1 MRISYNWLKEYI
13 DLDLEPQELSEIL
26 TDCGLEVEGLEKVE
40 SVKGGM
46 EGIVIGKV
54 LTAEKHPNAD
64 KLSVTTVDVGSG
76 EPLHIVCGATNVAA
90 GQKVVVATVG
100 TTLYMDNKTFEIQKT
115 KIRGEKS
122 EGMICAED
130 EIGLGTSHEGIMV
143 LEEDAK
149 VGMPANEYFE
159 ITEDYV
165 FEIGLTPN
173 RADAA
178 SHLGV
183 ARDLVAALNQTQKA
197 SGYQLKM
204 PDTKAFKIDN
214 HDRHIDIEIENPQA
228 CPRYTGITLS
238 NIEVKESPNW
248 LKNRL
253 NTIGV
258 RPINNIVD
266 VTNYVLF
273 ELGQPLHAFDADKIK
288 GDRVVVK
295 MLPDKTKFTSLDEAE
310 RELSANDLMICNAE
324 EGMCIAGVF
333 GGISSGVTEKTRNIF
348 LESAYFNPVHV
359 RKTSKYHSL
368 QTDASFRFERG
379 TDPNITE
386 YALKRAILLFQEVA
400 GGQVSSDIVDVYPN
414 KIEAWEI
421 NMKYTNVDRL
431 IGKKIDREIIKK
443 ILKDLEIIIKDEN
456 TDGLKV
462 SVPPFKVDVTREPD
476 LIEEILRVYGYNN
489 IDYSGQMRSSLSF
502 MPKPDP
508 EKIQNLVSNLLTS
521 NGFNE
526 VMNNSLSNSRHIAK
540 SKEYK
545 EENNVRMLNPIS
557 ADLDT
562 MRQGLLFGMLESAA
576 YNLNRK
582 NENLRFYE
590 FGATY
595 KKQGSD
601 KKDPLKDYNESIHLA
616 LLLSGNK
623 QPESWANA
631 EEKSDIFLLKA
642 YLHNIFNRLGMHGNE
657 LKIQEEAG
665 ADFSYGLQYSFQNK
679 AVAVLGSVSGEM
691 LKYFDVKQEVFYAD
705 INWDA
710 ILQIVTRKEVQYS
723 EIPKYP
729 AVRRDLALLVDKQ
742 VKFADIEQIA
752 FKTERKI
759 LKSVNLFD
767 IYEGKNI
774 AKGKKSYAVS
784 YLLQDPQRTLTDKII
799 DKTMKRLL
807 QAYERE
813 LDASIR

>member
-13 DLDLEPQELSEIL
+13 DLDLNPEELSEIL
-26 TDCGLEVEGLEKVE
+26 TDCGLEVEGLEKAE

-46 EGIVIGKV
+46 EGIVIGQV

-64 KLSVTTVDVGSG
+64 KLSVTTVDVGRDK
-76 EPLHIVCGATNVAA
+76 PLHIVCGAPNVAA

-100 TTLYMDNKTFEIQKT
+100 TRLYMDDKPFEIRKA

-130 EIGLGTSHEGIMV
+130 ELGLGTSHEGIMV
-143 LEEDAK
+143 LEEDAQI
-149 VGMPANEYFE
+149 GMPAKEYFE

-165 FEIGLTPN
+165 YEIGLTPN

-183 ARDLVAALNQTQKA
+183 ARDLVAVLNQAQKT
-197 SGYQLKM
+197 SKYQLKI
-204 PDTKAFKIDN
+204 PDTSAFKVDN
-214 HDRHIDIEIENPQA
+214 DNRHIDIEIENPEA

-288 GDRVVVK
+288 GEKVIVK
-295 MLPDKTKFTSLDEAE
+295 MLPDKTRFTTLDEVE
-310 RELSANDLMICNAE
+310 RELLANDLMICNAE
-324 EGMCIAGVF
+324 DGMCIAGVF
-333 GGISSGVTEKTRNIF
+333 GGISSGVTEKTKNVF
-348 LESAYFNPVHV
+348 LESACFNPVHI

-386 YALKRAILLFQEVA
+386 YALKRAILLFREVA
-400 GGQVSSDIVDVYPN
+400 GGQVSSEIVDVYPE
-414 KIEAWEI
+414 KIEAWDVDI
-421 NMKYTNVDRL
+421 AYTNVDRL
-431 IGKKIDREIIKK
+431 IGKKIDRESIKK
-443 ILKDLEIIIKDEN
+443 ILKDLGIEIKDEKAE
-456 TDGLKV
+456 GLKV
-462 SVPPFKVDVTREPD
+462 SVPPFKVDVTREVD
-476 LIEEILRVYGYNN
+476 LIEEILRIYGYNN

-508 EKIQNLVSNLLTS
+508 EKIQNLISDLLTS

-526 VMNNSLSNSRHIAK
+526 VMNNSLSNARYIAK
-540 SKEYK
+540 SQEYN

-557 ADLDT
+557 ADLDI
-562 MRQGLLFGMLESAA
+562 MRQGLIFGMLESAA

-582 NENLRFYE
+582 NEDLRFYE
-590 FGATY
+590 FGTSY
-595 KKQGSD
+595 RKIQGSSQN
-601 KKDPLKDYNESIHLA
+601 PLLQYEEARHLA

-623 QPESWANA
+623 QPESWANR
-631 EEKSDIFLLKA
+631 EEKTDIYQLKA
-642 YLHNIFNRLGMHGNE
+642 YLHNIFSRLGIAGNE
-657 LKIQEEAG
+657 VSIKEEAG
-665 ADFSYGLQYSFQNK
+665 KDFCIRAELLLPEQSDSHPGQCFQGF
-679 AVAVLGSVSGEM
+679 AEIFRHQTGR
-691 LKYFDVKQEVFYAD
+691 
-705 INWDA
+705 
-710 ILQIVTRKEVQYS
+710 ILC
-723 EIPKYP
+723 
-729 AVRRDLALLVDKQ
+729 
-742 VKFADIEQIA
+742 
-752 FKTERKI
+752 
-759 LKSVNLFD
+759 
-767 IYEGKNI
+767 
-774 AKGKKSYAVS
+774 
-784 YLLQDPQRTLTDKII
+784 
-799 DKTMKRLL
+799 
-807 QAYERE
+807 
-813 LDASIR
+813 